1 MRTFRLRYVETEFLR
16 TIMDETLNVIQMQ
29 DRKKCCEYACRAI
42 LGDRNMWKRA
52 AAVLR
57 PIVLEKIKTA
67 GVSFFKNLLDRNAKY
82 LALPKPLR
90 GKALET
96 TARQL
101 GLVTRVETVKVDVAT
116 LQDECML
123 ARGRLQM
130 NMRGEIGRDCKRVL
144 VQKTKRKECIQKIVT
159 IAQRTGVANVTLVRR
174 EFSSCSKTMVRVA
187 LQAIAAVCSLTNV
200 YVLDIH
206 EQTYLFPFPI
216 FQKMMDL
223 LSNSRIF
230 AMNMGEDKLILG
242 SPHFQLLAAKIEDG
256 SVPLRRWFVE
266 SNPQRRKLLVK
277 YKLVSKQWTT
287 RTMGNAENPNVWTL
301 ARRCDK
307 VLWREGQRDHARLS
321 WLTAP
326 KSAFDAASTF
336 KTDMQNSTCN
346 WSTACALREDAV

>member
-1 MRTFRLRYVETEFLR
+1 MRTFRLRYVETQFLG

-42 LGDRNMWKRA
+42 LGDRNKWKRA

-82 LALPKPLR
+82 LTLPKPLR

-116 LQDECML
+116 LKDECML

-256 SVPLRRWFVE
+256 SVALRRWFVE
-266 SNPQRRKLLVK
+266 SNPQRRQLLVK
-277 YKLVSKQWTT
+277 YKLVSKHWTT

-307 VLWREGQRDHARLS
+307 ALWREGQRDHARLS

>member
-1 MRTFRLRYVETEFLR
+1 MSRCRLRLSEKQFLQD
-16 TIMDETLNVIQMQ
+16 IMNKAVLHVQTRDTKM
-29 DRKKCCEYACRAI
+29 CCEYACSII
-42 LGDRNMWKRA
+42 LDETKMLKLA
-52 AAVLR
+52 TATLR
-57 PIVLEKIKTA
+57 PVVLQRIQCGGKA
-67 GVSFFKNLLDRNAKY
+67 FFKGLLKRHAPFV
-82 LALPKPLR
+82 ALPKPLR
-90 GKALET
+90 GRALDIAASE
-96 TARQL
+96 L
-101 GLVTRVETVKVDVAT
+101 GLVSRVEAVRVDVAT
-116 LQDECML
+116 IKEECQL
-123 ARGRLQM
+123 ARCRKQL
-130 NMRGEIGRDCKRVL
+130 NMLDEIGRTCERV
-144 VQKTKRKECIQKIVT
+144 VVHKMKRKQCIKKIVDN
-159 IAQRTGVANVTLVRR
+159 AQRTGVANVTLIRR
-174 EFSSCSKTMVRVA
+174 EFSACRNTMVEVA
-187 LQAIAAVCSLTNV
+187 LEVIAAVCSLTNV

-256 SVPLRRWFVE
+256 SVALRRWFVE
-266 SNPQRRKLLVK
+266 SNPQRRQLLVK
-277 YKLVSKQWTT
+277 YKLVSKHWTT
-287 RTMGNAENPNVWTL
+287 RTMGNAENLNVWTL

-307 VLWREGQRDHARLS
+307 ALWREGQRDHARLS